1 MVIRNN
7 KCNCS
12 SMVFGI
18 SQAPSNCMFF
28 LSFFFALTTWMPFSL
43 LCFTQIL
50 CSICSLTCALR
61 KTEVNYLSP
70 LLYPHPAHMTVH
82 QARNSGIHI
91 SPTILPSSAS
101 GHYRL
106 QNLRF
111 SRVQRPLGSSKSFS
125 HPSWEASCNSPSRWI
140 SSPWLPSRS
149 DRDPSPFQKCLSL

>member
-1 MVIRNN
+1 
-7 KCNCS
+7 
-12 SMVFGI
+12 
-18 SQAPSNCMFF
+18 
-28 LSFFFALTTWMPFSL
+28 MPFSL

-106 QNLRF
+106 QNLGF

-125 HPSWEASCNSPSRWI
+125 HPPGRPHATAPAGEYLAPDCPAVVTGTRH
-140 SSPWLPSRS
+140 LSRS
-149 DRDPSPFQKCLSL
+149 ASPYREHLPLS

>member
-1 MVIRNN
+1 
-7 KCNCS
+7 
-12 SMVFGI
+12 
-18 SQAPSNCMFF
+18 
-28 LSFFFALTTWMPFSL
+28 MPFSL

-106 QNLRF
+106 QNLD
-111 SRVQRPLGSSKSFS
+111 SLGCKG
-125 HPSWEASCNSPSRWI
+125 HRGP
-140 SSPWLPSRS
+140 PSRS
-149 DRDPSPFQKCLSL
+149 PTLAGRPLATAPAGEYLASDCPAVVTGTRHLSRSASPYREHLPLS